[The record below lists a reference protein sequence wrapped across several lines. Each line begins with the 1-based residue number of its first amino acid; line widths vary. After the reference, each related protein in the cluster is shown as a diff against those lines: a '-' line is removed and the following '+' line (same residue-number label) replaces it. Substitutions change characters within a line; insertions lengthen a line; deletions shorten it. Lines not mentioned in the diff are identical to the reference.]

1 MKQPKQEV
9 LEVPE
14 VPEPVEETQEL
25 ELDEATI
32 QRYTKEVLA
41 GKHGFGEAR
50 RQSLG
55 DYYDVVQDRVLAA
68 RLRSAR

>member
-14 VPEPVEETQEL
+14 TVEETQEL

-55 DYYDVVQDRVLAA
+55 DYYDAVQDRVLAT
-68 RLRSAR
+68 RLRSSR